1 MTRALRVGLAL
12 VLSAWGCRAPAEGPH
27 RASRAAEPVREAEVV
42 AQVGGREVSVRCV
55 LDCEGLTRE
64 LGRLRARCIEDPM
77 STPHQVHAQEGLVAF
92 GCCSAARHAYDEAC
106 GLEAQAPCASRWTA
120 GCESGR
126 LVR

>member
-12 VLSAWGCRAPAEGPH
+12 ALSAWGCRAPAEGPR

-42 AQVGGREVSVRCV
+42 AQVGGRDVSVRCA
-55 LDCEGLTRE
+55 LDCGGLTQE

-92 GCCSAARHAYDEAC
+92 GCCSAARHAYDAAC

-120 GCESGR
+120 ACESGR
-126 LVR
+126 VVR